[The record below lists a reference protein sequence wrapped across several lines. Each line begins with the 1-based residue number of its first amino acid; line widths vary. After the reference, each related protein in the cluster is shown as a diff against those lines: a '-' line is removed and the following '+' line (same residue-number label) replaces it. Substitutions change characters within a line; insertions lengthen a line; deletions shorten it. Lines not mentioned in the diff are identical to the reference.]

1 MNTYNLTRLFFLAT
15 FLLAPISLFAANQ
28 AEKLENDALLFLQ
41 EHYKQIAP
49 NARTEIKLNPI
60 SRKIKLKSC
69 LVPMEFQSPKGNGSR
84 ITFRARCPS
93 PLWQLFV
100 AARIQ
105 QFGIAV
111 VARSSLPRSTY
122 LKSSDLQAKEVNL
135 TSLRSAYF
143 SLPSEIIGWTSKRS
157 IAAGTI
163 ITASMLRRPLAISKG
178 NALIIQAKRN
188 GVTIRASGTALQNG
202 SVGQQ
207 IKVRND
213 RSGNII
219 KATVVESGLVK
230 TP

>member
-1 MNTYNLTRLFFLAT
+1 MNTYNLTRLFFLTT
-15 FLLAPISLFAANQ
+15 FLLAPISLFAANE
-28 AEKLENDALLFLQ
+28 AEKLEKEALTYLQ
-41 EHYKQIAP
+41 EHYKQIMP
-49 NARTEIKLNPI
+49 DTRTEIKLNPI
-60 SRKIKLKSC
+60 SRKIKLKTC
-69 LVPMEFQSPKGNGSR
+69 LVPFEFQPPKGNGSR

-100 AARIQ
+100 AAQVQ

-111 VARSSLPRSTY
+111 VTRSSLPRNTY
-122 LKSSDLQAKEVNL
+122 LKSSDLQRKEVNL

-143 SLPSEIIGWTSKRS
+143 SSPSEVIGWTSKRS
-157 IAAGTI
+157 IAADTI
-163 ITASMLRRPLAISKG
+163 ITAPMLKPPLAVSKG

-188 GVTIRASGTALQNG
+188 GVTIRASGTALENG
-202 SVGQQ
+202 SLGQQ

-219 KATVVESGLVK
+219 KATVVEPGLVE